1 MRSSKASPAGQSILV
16 CFPSIVLAVL
26 PRRGREAA
34 PWSSFDEELTYG
46 EARKKAE
53 ELAAKDDAKTFWPEM
68 IMDPNF

>member
-1 MRSSKASPAGQSILV
+1 MSMGTFTNRADVFHRNDSDAGYRVAYRSK
-16 CFPSIVLAVL
+16 
-26 PRRGREAA
+26 RGFEKGV
-34 PWSSFDEELTYG
+34 FDEELTYG